1 MLAICEKT
9 MNDMTD
15 TPKNKPT
22 VFYAQK
28 KETDKR
34 SSEKKKTGN
43 KFPSQNRDKQARHSH
58 NSEGE
63 PYKGR
68 SSRIESFQPRKAR
81 EERRDVETDN
91 SPWQASIRKREQQP
105 TFDHSKRVD
114 VPTIVQDEID
124 SDQLRQQRQEET
136 IVYSEN
142 SCQAIFRRRPDSIIK
157 AFLVQEMTVKFR
169 SLVRWLAENRRGYDV
184 ITPEQMARISGT
196 SHHGGVCFIVKKRQP
211 IMAADYLMQNAKAK
225 SDCVLA
231 IDDVNNPHNLGGLIR
246 SAAFFDVNGVILR
259 NMNAFDVGSALRVAE
274 GGAEYVNPIKADDLV
289 VTLDLFKQQGYQITA
304 LLPCKMKEIAAQP
317 LRKAE
322 LNKKV
327 VFILCQQVNPTLL
340 KCADSIVYLPGN
352 SAMASLNISVAT
364 GILLSTW
371 QQVGN

>member
-1 MLAICEKT
+1 
-9 MNDMTD
+9 MNDITD

-34 SSEKKKTGN
+34 PSDKKKTGG
-43 KFPSQNRDKQARHSH
+43 KFPSQSRDKQSRHSR
-58 NSEGE
+58 NSENE
-63 PYKGR
+63 QNKSR

-81 EERRDVETDN
+81 DDRRDVEVEG

-105 TFDHSKRVD
+105 TFDQKKHVD
-114 VPTIVQDEID
+114 ALVLANTDTDGEID
-124 SDQLRQQRQEET
+124 AAQLRQQRQEET

-142 SCQAIFRRRPDSIIK
+142 SCQAIFKQRPDTIIK
-157 AFLVQEMTVKFR
+157 AFLVQDMTVKFR

-184 ITPEQMARISGT
+184 VTADDITRITGT
-196 SHHGGVCFIVKKRQP
+196 SHHGGVCFIVKKRTAM
-211 IMAADYLMQNAKAK
+211 MATDYLTKNKAAK
-225 SDCVLA
+225 SDCVIA
-231 IDDVNNPHNLGGLIR
+231 IDDINNPHNLGGLMR
-246 SAAFFDVNGVILR
+246 SAAFFGVNGIILR

-274 GGAEYVNPIKADDLV
+274 GGAEYVNPIKADDLA
-289 VTLDLFKQQGYQITA
+289 VTLDLFKQKGYQITA
-304 LLPCKMKEIAAQP
+304 LLPCKMKDIDAQP
-317 LRKAE
+317 LHKTE
-322 LNKKV
+322 LKKKT

-340 KCADSIVYLPGN
+340 QCADSIIYLPGK

-371 QQVGN
+371 QQASR